1 MPRHGPKDM
10 DMLMKDK
17 EMLITDE
24 DNRDVAL
31 CIVYCVY
38 VTLFHKKFLVDL
50 LQGVFYNPVILGNV
64 Q

>member
-1 MPRHGPKDM
+1 M